1 MENCVPFT
9 QAIAEY
15 SKVYVKK
22 IKKNML
28 LKKKLLVIM
37 IIAGKKLILLILS
50 LIKFSSY
57 VLNTVLTPKFIIK
70 MLTILLMILLHGGDT
85 AHLDETDSES
95 ESGDEKKPK
104 QDKGKGVDTGIVTE
118 TSINKTALNNDIEN
132 TEQDKTKEAGKPAP
146 ASHQPGTVSETM
158 LKIYKMMAD
167 HENALL
173 EAEKAEFER
182 TSELP
187 QDNLH
192 DKISEF
198 RKDDEAEM
206 KIIRDKLEKA
216 RLEDTPGDVGSS
228 VNKRELIVEED
239 QVENKKIK
247 EDTSDAAN
255 KGAHISDK
263 KDK

>member
-1 MENCVPFT
+1 M
-9 QAIAEY
+9 
-15 SKVYVKK
+15 
-22 IKKNML
+22 
-28 LKKKLLVIM
+28 KLSTIQN
-37 IIAGKKLILLILS
+37 KLLILTLIVSKRLINLTLS
-50 LIKFSSY
+50 LIRFGSY
-57 VLNTVLTPKFIIK
+57 VSNTVLTPKFIIK

-85 AHLDETDSES
+85 THLDETDSEN
-95 ESGDEKKPK
+95 ESGDDEVKPK
-104 QDKGKGVDTGIVTE
+104 QDKGKGVQDSNLENTQL
-118 TSINKTALNNDIEN
+118 NKEGE
-132 TEQDKTKEAGKPAP
+132 TEQDKTKESAAAAP
-146 ASHQPGTVSETM
+146 AAYQPGTVSETM

-206 KIIRDKLEKA
+206 KIIRDNLEKA
-216 RLEDTPGDVGSS
+216 RLDDTPDDIGSS
-228 VNKRELIVEED
+228 ANKRELSEEENMAD
-239 QVENKKIK
+239 NKKIK
-247 EDTSDAAN
+247 EDTPDAAN
-255 KGAHISDK
+255 KGSHKSDK